1 MLYKM
6 ARPRLNKKQRHW
18 LNNFL
23 SQYPWYEKRQIRADL
38 DGDRI
43 IVLEGT
49 ERLPLPIV
57 PEFADAVA
65 GYRLHTIKVKLR
77 KYGDPRYTATHSY
90 ITVYPH
96 CDLNSRQHSNTQL
109 SGQMSLSIPDTV
121 LELPQAV
128 NPIIVTWK
136 PKQKLKPKQG
146 IQLSLPV
153 TGLEAK
159 VFELRQEKRP
169 YLPPV
174 STQELLAEK
183 VFYWSKRERK
193 EIEVPQVMVD
203 LLHEQGADSEEWQS
217 AIDLFGVV
225 GLPGAM
231 IYIEGI
237 PYLRKTKGLPISM
250 AAESTAVAVVT
261 KAKATNVTVKTF
273 G

>member
-49 ERLPLPIV
+49 ERLPLPII

-65 GYRLHTIKVKLR
+65 GYRLHTLEIKLR
-77 KYGDPRYTATHSY
+77 KYGDARYSAKDSY

-96 CDLNSRQHSNTQL
+96 CNVNSRQQSNTQFI
-109 SGQMSLSIPDTV
+109 GQLSLSIPAAV
-121 LELPQAV
+121 LEVPLAV
-128 NPIIVTWK
+128 NPVIVTWK
-136 PKQKLKPKQG
+136 PKRKLKPKQG

-153 TGLEAK
+153 VGLEAK
-159 VFELRQEKRP
+159 VFELRQGKRP

-183 VFYWSKRERK
+183 VLYWNKRERK
-193 EIEVPQVMVD
+193 EVEVPQVMVD
-203 LLHEQGADSEEWQS
+203 LLLDHGALDDEWQS
-217 AIDLFGVV
+217 AIDLFDVI
-225 GLPGAM
+225 GLLGTM
-231 IYIEGI
+231 TYIEGI
-237 PYLRKTKGLPISM
+237 PYLRKTKGLPIST
-250 AAESTAVAVVT
+250 AASVAVPVVT
-261 KAKATNVTVKTF
+261 KAKATNVTVKAF